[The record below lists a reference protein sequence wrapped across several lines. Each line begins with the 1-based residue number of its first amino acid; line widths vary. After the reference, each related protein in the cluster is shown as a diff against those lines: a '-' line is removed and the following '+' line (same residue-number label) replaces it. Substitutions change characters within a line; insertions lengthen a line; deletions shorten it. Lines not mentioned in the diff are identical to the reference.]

1 MTEAD
6 LAIAM
11 SRSAAE
17 TMQRL
22 HAAEMV
28 DRIGAVCGDKKGGR
42 PRKHSRNL
50 SDYEACLRRGMTRQQ
65 TAKHLGVTEAAV
77 DYMAKQYPDK
87 LPFRDA
93 RRKKA

>member
-1 MTEAD
+1 MTEME

-17 TMQRL
+17 TMKAL
-22 HAAEMV
+22 ENAEMI

-42 PRKHSRNL
+42 PRKHNRTL
-50 SDYEACLRRGMTRQQ
+50 ADYERCLAAGMSRQS
-65 TAKHLGVTEAAV
+65 TAKTLGVTEAAV
-77 DYMAKQYPDK
+77 DYMAKTHN

>member
-1 MTEAD
+1 MTEME

-17 TMQRL
+17 TMKRL
-22 HAAEMV
+22 QDAEMI

-42 PRKHSRNL
+42 PRKHQRTL
-50 SDYEACLRRGMTRQQ
+50 ADYEACLRRGMTRQQ

-77 DYMAKQYPDK
+77 DYMAKVHTLAFP
-87 LPFRDA
+87 DA